1 MNTDSLWQAVLDTT
15 ESAFRSGALERI
27 PTRMEVVEAA
37 GIRFQVHLVQQ
48 LERKARA
55 KITQRRTGANPF
67 LPYEEALFVA
77 HVSDT
82 HVCLLNK
89 FNVMDHHLLIVTRAF
104 EDQETPLTAPDFEAT
119 WLCLR
124 EFESLV
130 FYNSGEVAGAS
141 QPHKH
146 LQQVPLPL
154 GGGSESMPVES
165 ILDGVS
171 FKGPLGTAPAFRFS
185 HFIARV
191 GELGS
196 MPPSHAAR
204 VTEELYLEMLAGWG
218 DSETPA
224 PYNLLIT
231 REWMLFVPR
240 TVEKYESISVNALG
254 FAGSLLARDLD
265 ELGVIRRR
273 GFLGILEDVGVRSA
287 GTIQRT

>member
-15 ESAFRSGALERI
+15 ESAVRSGALERI
-27 PTRMEVVEAA
+27 PTRMEVVEEA
-37 GIRFQVHLVQQ
+37 GTRFQVHLVQQ
-48 LERKARA
+48 LELKARA
-55 KITQRRTGANPF
+55 KITQRRTGENPF

-77 HVSDT
+77 DVSDT

-104 EDQETPLTAPDFEAT
+104 EDQETPLTVPDFEAT
-119 WLCLR
+119 WRCLK
-124 EFESLV
+124 EFDSLV

-154 GGGSESMPVES
+154 GGGSEGMPVDS
-165 ILDGVS
+165 ILESVS
-171 FKGPLGTAPAFRFS
+171 FHGPLGTAPSFRFS
-185 HFIARV
+185 HSIARV

-196 MPPSHAAR
+196 LPASQAAR
-204 VTEELYLEMLAGWG
+204 ALDELYLEMLAGLE
-218 DSETPA
+218 DSGTPA

-240 TVEKYESISVNALG
+240 SVEKHESISVNALG
-254 FAGSLLARDLD
+254 FAGSLLARDQG

-273 GFLGILEDVGVRSA
+273 GFLGILEDVGVKSA
-287 GTIQRT
+287 GTTQRT